1 MNCALSQSRNA
12 TNRQQET
19 STYLVAVIA
28 DGVVSEVAARVG
40 LLLEV
45 LGDLGAKDSRLKG
58 VLGVVAVDVLLE
70 AGVAE
75 VKVLAVLAVE
85 EVGGR
90 VFYRRKNSV
99 RKVANKRQ
107 IPRIWT
113 YPERSRCR
121 CGSGR

>member
-1 MNCALSQSRNA
+1 MNCALGQSRNL
-12 TNRQQET
+12 TNSQQKK
-19 STYLVAVIA
+19 STYLVAVVA
-28 DGVVSEVAARVG
+28 DGVVGEVAARVG

-45 LGDLGAKDSRLKG
+45 LGDLGAEDSRLEG

-75 VKVLAVLAVE
+75 VKVLALLAVE

-90 VFYRRKNSV
+90 VLCRGVVLARW
-99 RKVANKRQ
+99 Q
-107 IPRIWT
+107 IRGKFPAIWT

>member
-1 MNCALSQSRNA
+1 M
-12 TNRQQET
+12 
-19 STYLVAVIA
+19 IA

-45 LGDLGAKDSRLKG
+45 LGDLGAEDSRLEG
-58 VLGVVAVDVLLE
+58 VLGVVAMGVLLK
-70 AGVAE
+70 AVVAE

-90 VFYRRKNSV
+90 VLCRRKNIV
-99 RKVANKRQ
+99 RQVANKRQ